1 MSVVALSPKVSA
13 PSSSFSAQD
22 KTLSPN
28 LSQSHANS
36 TYQGASTQT
45 VGSAKIEA
53 SGAYNPHPTGA
64 LTASV
69 QAAPVASLAS
79 NLATKILPSLHSSP
93 NVPLVEATPQVNSLK
108 PSTLNNRASLHADT
122 SFSLLSGPRSISGVR
137 AGQIAVP
144 TSTSAFPAVSSSLL
158 NAADSSGLATNS
170 LPKSSLNTTSLI
182 TRDTFIHLSPLT
194 DMSGITGAGRI
205 DVPVISL
212 ASTSSISAT
221 TPVLAAVFKPI
232 PLTGGTLA
240 KPSTASSTDNNP
252 IIGAAVQTSSSS
264 SNAVA
269 KPSVLEQ
276 FTQVF
281 GEVKAQATAVTDPL
295 VVPNSDDPL
304 QAFAAVFGKNDYQIE
319 KQAQEEALQKQ
330 QVAAAEQAKQEQS
343 QAQQVQEQVKQAQEK
358 AQAQQLQQV
367 NALKTRD
374 SEVKAHEHA
383 HATVGG
389 QYAQSPSF
397 KYEKGADGQRYAT
410 DGEVQIDVSSVGGD
424 PLATMNKMKQ
434 VYAAAMAP
442 VDPSSAD
449 VRVAAEALQKMN
461 EAKVKLTEERQQQI
475 IDSQTTQTLLGA
487 DAQIKG
493 LPPLQE
499 RIPVVTGKVDESGNI
514 AKEEEM
520 VSTLVSDALDR
531 IKQGIEAQTAKTVT
545 DTLSKTPPDIVNG
558 SSAANTKTTVE
569 SIEPPTAT
577 LASAMTLA
585 PVDLA
590 ASFISTSNSMA
601 SRYYAAVAQA
611 NP

>member
-53 SGAYNPHPTGA
+53 SGAYKPHFTGA

-93 NVPLVEATPQVNSLK
+93 NVPLVEATPQINSLK

-158 NAADSSGLATNS
+158 NAAGSSGLATNS

-182 TRDTFIHLSPLT
+182 TRDTFIPLSPLM
-194 DMSGITGAGRI
+194 DMSGINGAGRI
-205 DVPVISL
+205 DVPVISP

-221 TPVLAAVFKPI
+221 TPVLAAVFEPI

-240 KPSTASSTDNNP
+240 KPSTGNNP

-281 GEVKAQATAVTDPL
+281 GEVKAQVTAVTDPL

-358 AQAQQLQQV
+358 AQAQHLQQV

-569 SIEPPTAT
+569 SIEPPTAI